1 MFLAPRRTLAC
12 DKIFEDEGI
21 MGEITIREF
30 PLYMIPLEPDLLSLE
45 LDGAFE
51 ELYLVRL
58 DLIRTS
64 TVQSNLPN
72 YKKSEKILPR
82 FSTPQRLS

>member
-1 MFLAPRRTLAC
+1 
-12 DKIFEDEGI
+12 

-51 ELYLVRL
+51 ELYLVRHMFVPVP
-58 DLIRTS
+58 S
-64 TVQSNLPN
+64 VQGGLPD
-72 YKKSEKILPR
+72 YKKSEKTLPLY
-82 FSTPQRLS
+82 STLQRPS